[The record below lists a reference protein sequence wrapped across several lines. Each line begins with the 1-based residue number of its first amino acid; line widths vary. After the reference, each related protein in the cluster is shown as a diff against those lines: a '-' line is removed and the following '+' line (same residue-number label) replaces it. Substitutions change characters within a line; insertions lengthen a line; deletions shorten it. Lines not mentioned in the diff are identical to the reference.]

1 METSGYIKFPE
12 WVDDDTAIEIIAY
25 GAGGNGGDGDY
36 YYEHN
41 WLSSNEYRAGGG
53 GGGGGGGRSVWY
65 GFKADLKDNH
75 YVHIGLS
82 VTIDT
87 ILHAGSGNDGTDAR
101 CSSGTTYIGLGG
113 SGGSGDN
120 YGLAKQGSSPVRAVD
135 GSRGSNGQTLFYD
148 WSNYAYGGRGAS
160 GGSWGGAGGKARCY
174 ESGGGQSYRGEHGE
188 SASVSIRFWNTK

>member
-101 CSSGTTYIGLGG
+101 CSSGTTYI
-113 SGGSGDN
+113 
-120 YGLAKQGSSPVRAVD
+120 
-135 GSRGSNGQTLFYD
+135 
-148 WSNYAYGGRGAS
+148 
-160 GGSWGGAGGKARCY
+160 
-174 ESGGGQSYRGEHGE
+174 
-188 SASVSIRFWNTK
+188 